1 MLIVILQA
9 NATATFNFLLE
20 EARLV
25 GGAFIPPRTVE
36 EDWLPFLPQEE
47 KMLIVQWTAAKRAP
61 KYDAGTETW
70 Q

>member
-36 EDWLPFLPQEE
+36 EDWLAFLPQEE
-47 KMLIVQWTAAKRAP
+47 KLLIVQSS
-61 KYDAGTETW
+61 
-70 Q
+70 